1 MNKQRTLLSLAIA
14 LLMCFVLVACHGL
27 IPPRIGDSAV
37 AAANEEPAEETTVE
51 EYTGIGMPTE
61 GGEGEEGGGDESS
74 SGGGEEE
81 PVVAPVM
88 TGNVVYHFHHEEMKS
103 SSLGAMEQ
111 FTADADL
118 FDEMNADGV
127 NGAIHLTS
135 GDSEAY
141 ITCVWTANED
151 GSLSLQTDEF
161 NIYEAKD
168 VDGVLTICG
177 IRYSMG
183 MMNSGAVDIPQADFD
198 ESYVPVGQGEV
209 PGEAASEGGEA
220 PADGAAPAEGE
231 AASEGGAPAEGD
243 VPAEGGDAPA
253 QP

>member
-1 MNKQRTLLSLAIA
+1 MKLRSLLFLAIA
-14 LLMCFVLVACHGL
+14 LMMCFVLVACHGL
-27 IPPRIGDSAV
+27 IPPKIGDSAV
-37 AAANEEPAEETTVE
+37 AAAEQPAEETTVE
-51 EYTGIGMPTE
+51 EYTGIGMPSE
-61 GGEGEEGGGDESS
+61 GEGEEGGMDESS
-74 SGGGEEE
+74 SGGGDSE

-88 TGNVVYHFHHEEMKS
+88 VGNVVYHFHHEEMKS

-111 FTADADL
+111 FVCDADL

-151 GSLSLQTDEF
+151 GTLSLQTDEF
-161 NIYEAKD
+161 NIYEAKE

-209 PGEAASEGGEA
+209 PGEAASEGG
-220 PADGAAPAEGE
+220 DAPAEGE
-231 AASEGGAPAEGD
+231 AASEGGDA
-243 VPAEGGDAPA
+243 PAEGGDAPA